1 MCQPAR
7 IRARAK
13 PAPLDSMPWP
23 ASPPMVTLRS
33 TDVGVIA
40 LQDDRGPGKYATVA
54 ALGEWAMAGEQVIE
68 REAGGAPAAGSGWRQ
83 AAVDRITGAILG
95 NRLRHDG
102 TELRFEPAGARR
114 LAGEIVDHFLRA
126 DPQDYPLI
134 LDAAGFKFVL

>member
-1 MCQPAR
+1 
-7 IRARAK
+7 
-13 PAPLDSMPWP
+13 
-23 ASPPMVTLRS
+23 
-33 TDVGVIA
+33 
-40 LQDDRGPGKYATVA
+40 
-54 ALGEWAMAGEQVIE
+54 MAGEQVIE

-134 LDAAGFKFVL
+134 LDAAGFKFVLEELSYYPGFEHDVLHVLLWTGSYWTTVEEVPLPPQGRR

>member
-1 MCQPAR
+1 
-7 IRARAK
+7 
-13 PAPLDSMPWP
+13 
-23 ASPPMVTLRS
+23 
-33 TDVGVIA
+33 
-40 LQDDRGPGKYATVA
+40 
-54 ALGEWAMAGEQVIE
+54 MAGEQVIE

-134 LDAAGFKFVL
+134 LDAAGFKFVLEELSYYPGFEHDVLHVLLWTGSYWTTVEEVPLPPQDRR